1 MSYSNFEYSEL
12 KLNKNKM
19 KDNEKINVT
28 VKIENKSNYAGY
40 EVIQLYIQDLF
51 GSVVRPIK
59 ELKDFKKEF
68 FNPYETKYVKFNISI
83 DSLKFW
89 NNKSSSFD
97 CVFTTS
103 CPLVVSGE
111 NHIKFFSVAITVAGK
126 TITLGSEKMITF
138 RPKPTSSSNG
148 QVHLIDFTSYATHQI
163 YKVVGY
169 KY

>member
-1 MSYSNFEYSEL
+1 MSYSNFKYSEL

-19 KDNEKINVT
+19 KANEKINVT

-89 NNKSSSFD
+89 NNNLEYKAEKGKFKIYVGGNSKEVLEESFE
-97 CVFTTS
+97 
-103 CPLVVSGE
+103 L
-111 NHIKFFSVAITVAGK
+111 
-126 TITLGSEKMITF
+126 M
-138 RPKPTSSSNG
+138 
-148 QVHLIDFTSYATHQI
+148 
-163 YKVVGY
+163 
-169 KY
+169 